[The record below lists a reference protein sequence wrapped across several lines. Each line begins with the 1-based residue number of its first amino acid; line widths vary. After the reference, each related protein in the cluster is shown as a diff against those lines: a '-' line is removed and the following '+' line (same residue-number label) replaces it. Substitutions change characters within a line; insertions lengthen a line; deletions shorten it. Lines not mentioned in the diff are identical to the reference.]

1 MDSFVD
7 WTGRLAHARA
17 AHHPGSRT
25 PHTVVVLPSYSVGDS
40 LLAHYA
46 HRVPALEH
54 RYLLG
59 FLGIPR
65 VPTEQLI
72 FLTSLRPSPQVI
84 DYYLSLVPPEQRRDM
99 RARVRIV
106 EVPDRTTRAL
116 SAKLLDRPDL
126 IARVR
131 SMVGG
136 RLGYVDPW
144 NVTSLETEVARRLG
158 MPLNGTPPELWPLGF
173 KSNGRRVMRQ
183 AGVPL
188 PLGHEDVR
196 SVDDVVAAAE
206 DVRRCHPEAVGV
218 VIKSDNSG
226 TGDGNRV
233 IRFADAAA
241 AGGIRA
247 AVEALEPWYLSDIEL
262 GAVVEELVVG
272 SEFRSPS
279 VQVDVAPG
287 GHVEVISTHEQLLGG
302 ANDQVYLGCRFPAA
316 PDYRT
321 LLAAYGAQV
330 GRELAGLGAMG
341 RLCVDFAVVRTRGTW
356 RVYGLE
362 INLRKGGTTHPFSA
376 LTSLVPGHLD
386 GRRGTWVTEDG
397 GERSYRSTDNLV
409 DQVWRGRG
417 ISDVIDAIRGAG
429 LEFDRVTGTGIVL
442 HMFSGLDIDGRL
454 GLNAIGHSPSH
465 AERLYQAAV
474 NALAVDRARTGVPQL
489 A

>member
-1 MDSFVD
+1 V
-7 WTGRLAHARA
+7 
-17 AHHPGSRT
+17 
-25 PHTVVVLPSYSVGDS
+25 
-40 LLAHYA
+40 
-46 HRVPALEH
+46 
-54 RYLLG
+54 
-59 FLGIPR
+59 
-65 VPTEQLI
+65 
-72 FLTSLRPSPQVI
+72 
-84 DYYLSLVPPEQRRDM
+84 
-99 RARVRIV
+99 
-106 EVPDRTTRAL
+106 
-116 SAKLLDRPDL
+116 
-126 IARVR
+126 
-131 SMVGG
+131 
-136 RLGYVDPW
+136 
-144 NVTSLETEVARRLG
+144 
-158 MPLNGTPPELWPLGF
+158 
-173 KSNGRRVMRQ
+173 
-183 AGVPL
+183 
-188 PLGHEDVR
+188 
-196 SVDDVVAAAE
+196 
-206 DVRRCHPEAVGV
+206 
-218 VIKSDNSG
+218 
-226 TGDGNRV
+226 
-233 IRFADAAA
+233 
-241 AGGIRA
+241 
-247 AVEALEPWYLSDIEL
+247 
-262 GAVVEELVVG
+262 
-272 SEFRSPS
+272 
-279 VQVDVAPG
+279 
-287 GHVEVISTHEQLLGG
+287 VISTHELLLGG